1 MLVKPRISKEK
12 YKFADISANKRL
24 MKEVIKTIGVIL
36 AGVIILFLGMVA
48 YVVYIAPPA
57 TDCDSCL
64 QGTTH

>member
-1 MLVKPRISKEK
+1 
-12 YKFADISANKRL
+12 

-64 QGTTH
+64 QGTTP

>member
-1 MLVKPRISKEK
+1 
-12 YKFADISANKRL
+12 

-57 TDCDSCL
+57 NDCDSCL
-64 QGTTH
+64 QGTTP